1 MRTDEI
7 EAFSK
12 VDLGG
17 KESILT
23 GTNIRTRVRW
33 LIPIS
38 RQGSANWYQY
48 QDRCANI
55 TIRNGIIAYKDA
67 RGHKMR
73 SSGKTN
79 KYVIV

>member
-48 QDRCANI
+48 QDRDSLFHLLKFKPQKILAV
-55 TIRNGIIAYKDA
+55 TTK
-67 RGHKMR
+67 
-73 SSGKTN
+73 
-79 KYVIV
+79 